1 MKLTDNQERILKDN
15 MGLVGKV
22 IKDKVHNPND
32 IPGYAYEDLFQIGL
46 IGLYKAVATD
56 KGGTFSTYAYRLIW
70 NEICDALIHSSRK
83 YSKEEST
90 DDVKQAI
97 MSGTYETD
105 TYDKVEIY
113 NILNKAKSS
122 APPSTAMGIDALILS
137 SRGYTAKDIG
147 KHYGKSANTITAL
160 ISKARKHLKGIPEL
174 YYLYAI

>member
-90 DDVKQAI
+90 DDVKLI
-97 MSGTYETD
+97 PKKENEFNPYEKIEL
-105 TYDKVEIY
+105 YDLIE
-113 NILNKAKSS
+113 KAKSS
-122 APPSTAMGIDALILS
+122 APPSTAMGIDALVLMNK
-137 SRGYTAKDIG
+137 GYTAKDIG
-147 KHYGKSANTITAL
+147 KHLGKTPNTITAL
-160 ISKARKHLKGIPEL
+160 VSKARK
-174 YYLYAI
+174 YLGAVS